1 MNEVEAFFDT
11 NVLLYLLSEDETK
24 ADYAEGLV
32 AGGGVISVQVLNEFA
47 AVAVRK
53 LAMSW
58 TEIREVL
65 TQVRAICSVE
75 PITVQTHDR
84 GLQIAER
91 YHFSIYDSMIVASAL
106 LAGCKTLYSEDM
118 HDSQIIDDHLI
129 VHNPFAELGD

>member
-1 MNEVEAFFDT
+1 MNEVEVFLDT
-11 NVLLYLLSEDETK
+11 NVLLYLLSENETK
-24 ADYAEGLV
+24 ADYAEELV

-91 YHFSIYDSMIVASAL
+91 YRFSIYDSMIVASAL

-118 HDSQIIDDHLI
+118 HDSQIIDDHLT
-129 VHNPFAELGD
+129 VHNPFAGM